1 MYELLIFY
9 VIFSAG
15 AAFFSSLLHYSIRRD
30 KIFGGWQH
38 VLDWIYSKEKL
49 RPFGKPLGDC
59 YLCFSHLL
67 GCIFFAVFCIFSNN
81 ILGVWIT
88 NTDTSLFVSVP
99 VNIFF
104 AYIFISFSVFL
115 ALKVAMKEDKKDNKD
130 V

>member
-15 AAFFSSLLHYSIRRD
+15 AAFFSSLMHYAIQRD
-30 KIFGGWQH
+30 NIFGGWQR
-38 VLDWIYSKEKL
+38 VLDWLYSKEKL
-49 RPFGKPLGDC
+49 RSFGKPLGDC
-59 YLCFSHLL
+59 YLCFSHMLA
-67 GCIFFAVFCIFSNN
+67 CVFFAVFCVFSNN
-81 ILGVWIT
+81 VLGEWIT
-88 NTDTSLFVSVP
+88 SIHTSGWVSIP

-115 ALKVAMKEDKKDNKD
+115 ALKVKKD